1 MQRYG
6 KFLVVRKI
14 YNSGAGAGGKGGGES
29 IACEIVRIISPP
41 GARKNLR
48 VLFRNIERIIII

>member
-14 YNSGAGAGGKGGGES
+14 YNSGAGGKGGGES

>member
-14 YNSGAGAGGKGGGES
+14 YNSGAGTGGRGGGS